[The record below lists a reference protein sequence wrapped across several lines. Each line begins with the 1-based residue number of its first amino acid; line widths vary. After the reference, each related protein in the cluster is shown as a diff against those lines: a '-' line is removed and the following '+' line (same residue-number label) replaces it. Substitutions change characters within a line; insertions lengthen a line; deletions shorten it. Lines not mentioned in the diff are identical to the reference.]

1 MPTPLI
7 DPVFD
12 GLARALD
19 VHDRRH
25 AVLATNL
32 ANVETPGFRAQELD
46 FRGALERAFERS
58 EDASPPA
65 ALVED
70 TSVPARADGN
80 TVDLDLQMA
89 KLAENAG
96 RYTALTRILGKR
108 IALLRVAIDGG
119 R

>member
-1 MPTPLI
+1 MELASDGGQIMPTPLI
-7 DPVFD
+7 DPIFD

-19 VHDRRH
+19 VHNRRH
-25 AVLATNL
+25 DVLATNL
-32 ANVETPGFRAQELD
+32 I
-46 FRGALERAFERS
+46 
-58 EDASPPA
+58 EDASA
-65 ALVED
+65 
-70 TSVPARADGN
+70 PARADGN

-108 IALLRVAIDGG
+108 IGLVRLAIDGG